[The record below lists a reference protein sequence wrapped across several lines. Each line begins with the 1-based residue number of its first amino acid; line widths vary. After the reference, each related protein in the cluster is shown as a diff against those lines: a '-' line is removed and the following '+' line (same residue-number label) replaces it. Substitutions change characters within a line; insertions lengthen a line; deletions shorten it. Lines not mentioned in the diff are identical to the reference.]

1 MIEDKI
7 YTWTDNPT
15 VSGVSICDTDVLNE
29 CLMHLKYN
37 NNGDGI
43 PLFTILDFDHI
54 LDGEDAVGWA
64 VQGSLITETYPDAV
78 AKIQTDYANAQET
91 THRGI
96 TCKKSADG
104 KFIADISQKTA
115 IDELYDSSGFSDFY
129 ILDSV
134 NEQFYLPKENLER
147 SSRYIIETYSSGS
160 SWYNLYSDG
169 WLEQGGYVTSTGKS
183 QAITLY
189 KDYKN
194 TDYKI
199 LLTPARAGSAN
210 SYGIGADINNKTI
223 SSFQIWNSNNTTYP
237 YFYWECCGLSELE
250 NAEANEN
257 NMPVYRYYRVGN
269 TFNNETEI
277 DVANVLNDLQ
287 LKADATLSN
296 VTNEGKLIM
305 AHASMPGNKSDEL
318 TLLPT
323 LGTYTAPADGY
334 YSIGVIV
341 TSAQSFITLEIN
353 PVDNDN
359 SAQKLRAY
367 AHGAGNGDWISVFVP
382 VSKGDTARVQY
393 RDVSS
398 TFLCKFVYTQGAA

>member
-37 NNGDGI
+37 NTGDGM

-78 AKIQTDYANAQET
+78 SEIQTDYANAQET

-147 SSRYIIETYSSGS
+147 SSRYIIETYSNGS

-169 WLEQGGYVTSTGKS
+169 WLEQGGYVASTGKS
-183 QAITLY
+183 QAIALY

-210 SYGIGADINNKTI
+210 SYGIGADINNKTV

-250 NAEANEN
+250 NAEENGN

-269 TFNNETEI
+269 TVNNETEI

-296 VTNEGKLIM
+296 VTNDGKAFI
-305 AHASMPGNKSDEL
+305 AGQAMPSAQYDDLAAVSGQQ
-318 TLLPT
+318 
-323 LGTYTAPADGY
+323 YIAVADGY
-334 YSIGVIV
+334 FV
-341 TSAQSFITLEIN
+341 LEIRTKGIGQIGMVN
-353 PVDNDN
+353 
-359 SAQKLRAY
+359 K
-367 AHGAGNGDWISVFVP
+367 SVEPASVK
-382 VSKGDTARVQY
+382 VSC
-393 RDVSS
+393 VSS
-398 TFLCKFVYTQGAA
+398 TAAQNLSCFIPAAKGQNVEIYVSNADVVTFGFVYAKGTA

>member
-37 NNGDGI
+37 NTGDGM

-78 AKIQTDYANAQET
+78 SEIQTDYANAQET

-147 SSRYIIETYSSGS
+147 SSRYIIETYSNGS

-169 WLEQGGYVTSTGKS
+169 WLEQGGYVASTSNT
-183 QAITLY
+183 QTIALY

-194 TDYKI
+194 TDYNI
-199 LLTPARAGSAN
+199 LVTPAAPNTPSH
-210 SYGIGADINNKTI
+210 YGVGVSTLNKNV
-223 SSFQIWNSNNTTYP
+223 SSFQIWNSGYNYYP
-237 YFYWECCGLSELE
+237 YIYWESSGMSNLQ
-250 NAEANEN
+250 NVEANEN
-257 NMPVYRYYRVGN
+257 NMPAYRYYRVGN
-269 TFNNETEI
+269 TLNNETDI

-287 LKADATLSN
+287 LKANTDLGN
-296 VTNEGKLIM
+296 VTENAKLL
-305 AHASMPGNKSDEL
+305 AVSWS
-318 TLLPT
+318 LPD
-323 LGTYTAPADGY
+323 YTAG
-334 YSIGVIV
+334 
-341 TSAQSFITLEIN
+341 
-353 PVDNDN
+353 
-359 SAQKLRAY
+359 
-367 AHGAGNGDWISVFVP
+367 ISVATGNFVP
-382 VSKGDTARVQY
+382 VTDGVLNYYSTSQYDQSYIEVKLGETILLKSVAGGYGMGLVTGQMLLNKGET
-393 RDVSS
+393 
-398 TFLCKFVYTQGAA
+398 YTVAIVGNIVGNFYPLKGSQNA

>member
-134 NEQFYLPKENLER
+134 NEQFYLPKENLQR
-147 SSRYIIETYSSGS
+147 SSRYIVETYSNGS

-169 WLEQGGYVTSTGKS
+169 WLEQGGYVASTSNT
-183 QAITLY
+183 QTIALY

-194 TDYKI
+194 TDYNI
-199 LLTPARAGSAN
+199 LVTPAAPNTPSH
-210 SYGIGADINNKTI
+210 YGVGVSTLNKNV
-223 SSFQIWNSNNTTYP
+223 SSFQIWNSGYNYYP
-237 YFYWECCGLSELE
+237 YIYWESSGMSNLQ
-250 NAEANEN
+250 NVEANEN

-269 TFNNETEI
+269 TVNNETEI

-334 YSIGVIV
+334 YSIGVVV
-341 TSAQSFITLEIN
+341 TSARGFICLEIN
-353 PVDNDN
+353 PDDNDN

-367 AHGAGNGDWISVFVP
+367 AHGAGNGDWTSIFVP

-393 RDVSS
+393 QDVSS
-398 TFLCKFVYTQGAA
+398 TFLCKFVYAQGAA